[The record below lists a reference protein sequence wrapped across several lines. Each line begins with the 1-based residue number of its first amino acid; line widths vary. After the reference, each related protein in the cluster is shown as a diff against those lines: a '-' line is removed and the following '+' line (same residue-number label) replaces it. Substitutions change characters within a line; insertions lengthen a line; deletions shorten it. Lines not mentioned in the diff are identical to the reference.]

1 MKITQLI
8 VALGTAILP
17 VLGALIFL
25 WSDVQTMKQTKVDYR
40 EVAELKTE
48 ITGQLSKNTEAIES
62 LNRLI
67 SKLLDERR
75 PIDKTVSSN

>member
-1 MKITQLI
+1 MII
-8 VALGTAILP
+8 ALGTAILP
-17 VLGALIFL
+17 VIGALIFL

-75 PIDKTVSSN
+75 PLDKTVSSN